1 MSYSNNPLL
10 PKARAD
16 AVRLV
21 AERHLPICIAARKSG
36 VYRTTIW
43 RWYRRWLARGY
54 RGHVAVIE
62 TRSSRPHTSPA
73 ALTAEVV
80 ERIRAVRLSHGRCS
94 AVIHAQCLREGIAVS
109 LASVKRVLK
118 RLGLLRPTSG
128 WKRYRTHTPRPLAV
142 SPGALLQTDV
152 VHFVHPISKRRTYA
166 YTLIDLHSRWAYAQ
180 LTDKIDQRRSW
191 QFIQGAQ
198 RAAPFVFKTVQS
210 DNGGEFGAW
219 FHDTL
224 KDHGI
229 TLRHSR
235 VRRPNDNAH
244 VERFNRTIQD
254 ECLGRYI
261 PEREPLET
269 TKERLAAFLDY
280 YNNERLHLGLQCNT
294 PMDVLQRC

>member
-36 VYRTTIW
+36 IHRTTLW
-43 RWYRRWLARGY
+43 RWYRRWLGRGY
-54 RGHVAVIE
+54 RGHVAPIE
-62 TRSSRPHTSPA
+62 TLSSRPHRSPT
-73 ALTAEVV
+73 ALPAVVV
-80 ERIRAVRLSHGRCS
+80 ERICAIRLRYGRCS
-94 AVIHAQCLREGIAVS
+94 TVIHAQCLREGIAVS

-118 RLGLLRPTSG
+118 RLNLLRPAG
-128 WKRYRTHTPRPLAV
+128 KWKRYRPHMPRPLAV
-142 SPGALLQTDV
+142 SPGSLLQTDV
-152 VHFVHPISKRRTYA
+152 VHFVHPVSKRRTYL
-166 YTLIDLHSRWAYAQ
+166 YTLIDIHSRWAYAQ
-180 LTDKIDQRRSW
+180 LVGKISQQSSW
-191 QFIQGAQ
+191 QFIQVAQ
-198 RAAPFVFKTVQS
+198 RAAPFVFQAIQS

-219 FHDTL
+219 FHDAL

-235 VRRPNDNAH
+235 VRKPNDNAH
-244 VERFNRTIQD
+244 IERFNRTVQD

-280 YNNERLHLGLQCNT
+280 YNTERLHLGLQCNT
-294 PMDVLQRC
+294 PMEVLQRS